1 MNNGN
6 DWSSDPSVRA
16 MRRLFARMESG
27 QKELLQ
33 RLGISLYDG
42 RLRVCREDARNLFER
57 MLSGSSAG
65 RGGQNEGDAAVLY
78 IHCLIQALEQ
88 HGLLVPAGVVRE
100 NDPLKGVVREALK

>member
-1 MNNGN
+1 MNNKN

-33 RLGISLYDG
+33 RLGISPYDG
-42 RLRVCREDARNLFER
+42 RLRACREDARELFER

-65 RGGQNEGDAAVLY
+65 RGQNEGDTAAFYV
-78 IHCLIQALEQ
+78 HCLIQVLKQ
-88 HGLLVPAGVVRE
+88 HGLPIPAGVVRE